1 MSHAGL
7 RYCSRRDRFVVFV
20 KNPTTRTHE
29 FGIYADAR
37 AAEEYMRQLNA
48 QFAASEGLS

>member
-7 RYCSRRDRFVVFV
+7 RYCARRDRFVVFV
-20 KNPTTRTHE
+20 ANPTVRTRE

-37 AAEEYMRQLNA
+37 AAEEYMRTLNA
-48 QFAASEGLS
+48 QFAETEGV

>member
-20 KNPTTRTHE
+20 ACPTARTHE
-29 FGIYADAR
+29 WGIYADAR
-37 AAEEYMRQLNA
+37 AAEVYMRILNA
-48 QFAASEGLS
+48 QFAESEGV